1 MTITEAATGGGMAV
15 IAIATMIVMTAGTAT
30 VTIGMIVMT
39 GEIATMIA
47 VAAMIAIDTKPSL
60 T

>member
-1 MTITEAATGGGMAV
+1 MTITEAATGGDMAV
-15 IAIATMIVMTAGTAT
+15 IVTVTMIVMTAGTAT

-47 VAAMIAIDTKPSL
+47 VAAMIAIDTKPGL